1 MGLIYR
7 KRLLAAKIETTPGDA
22 IALAAADA
30 AVNVYDLKI
39 VPELAL
45 EERLG
50 QGVIDRLSSVIGEVA
65 ATVTFWVDMF
75 GAAADPFWFATFLPA
90 CSMPITTHAAIAK
103 HEAVGTNV
111 KTLTLGVYVD
121 GNLNTLRGCH
131 GNVVFRF
138 TAGKRMRAEFTFK
151 GVWVAPSAVALL
163 TPTHPAQTGIIFQ
176 SSALAFDAYQP
187 QIQELTID
195 LGNDVVPLYD
205 SRALDGVAY
214 FHGGG
219 IRPKGTLD
227 PLASALGTKNLY
239 TELTA
244 GTTSALAIAC
254 GTAPNKITVAAPK
267 VQWTKVTPDERRPN
281 ATERVEFDLLESS
294 GEDALTITNVVA

>member
-1 MGLIYR
+1 MSLIYR

-30 AVNVYDLKI
+30 AVNVFDLKI
-39 VPELAL
+39 VSELAL

-50 QGVIDRLSSVIGEVA
+50 QGVIDRLPSVIGEVA
-65 ATVTFWVDMF
+65 ATITFWVDMF
-75 GAAADPFWFATFLPA
+75 GASSDPFWFATFLPA
-90 CSMPITTHAAIAK
+90 CSMPIATHAAIAK

-138 TAGKRMRAEFTFK
+138 TAGRRMRAEFTFK
-151 GVWVAPSAVALL
+151 GVWVAPSPVALL
-163 TPTHPAQTGIIFQ
+163 VPIYPAQTGIICQ
-176 SSALAFDAYQP
+176 SSALAFGAWTP
-187 QIQELTID
+187 QVQELTID
-195 LGNDVVPLYD
+195 LGNEIVPFYD
-205 SRALDGVAY
+205 KRAADGIAY
-214 FHGGG
+214 FHGCGP
-219 IRPKGTLD
+219 RPKGTMD
-227 PLASALGTKNLY
+227 PLAEAYGTKNLY

-244 GTTSALAIAC
+244 GTTSALSMAC

-281 ATERVEFDLLESS
+281 AIEHVEFDLLESV
-294 GEDALTITNVVA
+294 GEDALTVTVVTA